1 MTPQEQSQK
10 ISEILE
16 STIRELDILKQKRKN
31 IIKHE
36 IDKVEAEQI
45 QKIRDTLSALS
56 NNQ

>member
-1 MTPQEQSQK
+1 MTHQEQSQK

-16 STIRELDILKQKRKN
+16 STIKELDILKQKRKN

-36 IDKVEAEQI
+36 IDKVEAEQL
-45 QKIRDTLSALS
+45 QKIRDTLLALS